1 VYTKIPKGRK
11 GTIAVQPGGADWDH
25 DELDPAVIATL
36 KAAGGHAA
44 AAAGEAAAAAEPAAG
59 AAAGV
64 AGAPA
69 AAQAQAMLLFALAA
83 AGGNATGVAQGG
95 PGSMDV
101 DG

>member
-1 VYTKIPKGRK
+1 MYTKIPKGRK

-44 AAAGEAAAAAEPAAG
+44 AAGEAAAAAEPAAG
-59 AAAGV
+59 AA